1 MKHWKRTKDASGN
14 PKGFGFATYADPDSV
29 LCALRVL
36 GGETTDGVLLT
47 SSDGT
52 VQKKLIVKADDNVRN
67 HLQGYQQ
74 QQHQQQQQDT
84 EASDKEKYAQVQN
97 HLQAMTGG
105 QQPAAEDALSRD
117 LAMFK
122 EKAAQQDRDDRSN
135 NSNNHR
141 REERS
146 SRRGDAFI
154 KGPTEY
160 HSHAS
165 QQDMTTDEE
174 IERRRR
180 EKHERDVENAYHQ
193 RVKRFESREFQK
205 MRDYK
210 KDTKRELEL
219 EEREVHDKAYWMERL
234 ANWDDDLEMAKG
246 EEPYYVDRSRWRRM
260 RETQRRRE
268 EERDEEDR
276 RRELQEIEDERIRL
290 EEEELRKKDSRFLN
304 RENDDTKIAIKPTKL
319 NFNLSIKRNTLGS
332 AEDEEE
338 EEAKKKRRVLVPLDY
353 GDIKPEE
360 EEQEDLTE
368 EERARRVKNL
378 IDSIPSSQD
387 ELWKYSVKWEVLT
400 EVKERKQTYGWI
412 PFVKNIVIL

>member
-1 MKHWKRTKDASGN
+1 
-14 PKGFGFATYADPDSV
+14 V

-52 VQKKLIVKADDNVRN
+52 VQKKLIVKADDNVRK
-67 HLQGYQQ
+67 HLQGYQE
-74 QQHQQQQQDT
+74 QQQQQNTD
-84 EASDKEKYAQVQN
+84 ESDKEKYTQVQN
-97 HLQAMTGG
+97 YIQAMTGG
-105 QQPAAEDALSRD
+105 QQPNAEDTLSRD
-117 LAMFK
+117 LAVFK
-122 EKAAQQDRDDRSN
+122 EKAAQQDRDDR
-135 NSNNHR
+135 R
-141 REERS
+141 REERPA
-146 SRRGDAFI
+146 RRGEAFV

-193 RVKRFESREFQK
+193 RMKRFEAREFQK

-210 KDTKRELEL
+210 KDMKRELEL
-219 EEREVHDKAYWMERL
+219 EEREIKDKAYWMERL
-234 ANWDDDLEMAKG
+234 ANWDDELEMTKG

-260 RETQRRRE
+260 REMQRRRE

-276 RRELQEIEDERIRL
+276 RREMQEIEDEKARL
-290 EEEELRKKDSRFLN
+290 EEEELRKKDSKFLN
-304 RENDDTKIAIKPTKL
+304 RENDDQKIAIKPTKL
-319 NFNLSIKRNTLGS
+319 NFNLAIKRNTLGS

-353 GDIKPEE
+353 GDIKPED

-368 EERARRVKNL
+368 EERARRVKDL
-378 IDSIPSSQD
+378 IDSIPSSQT
-387 ELWKYSVKWEVLT
+387 ELWGYSVKWDVLT
-400 EVKERKQTYGWI
+400 EVKKRDPYT
-412 PFVKNIVIL
+412 ILFLTQPCYRNSLKLSYTHLCLKRLLIYWVWKKMI

>member
-1 MKHWKRTKDASGN
+1 
-14 PKGFGFATYADPDSV
+14 V

-36 GGETTDGVLLT
+36 GGESTDGVLLT

-74 QQHQQQQQDT
+74 QRQQQQNTD
-84 EASDKEKYAQVQN
+84 ASDKEKYAQVQN
-97 HLQAMTGG
+97 HIQAMTGG
-105 QQPAAEDALSRD
+105 QQPTVDNNVDTLSRD
-117 LAMFK
+117 LAVFK
-122 EKAAQQDRDDRSN
+122 EKAAQQDRDDRGS
-135 NSNNHR
+135 NHR
-141 REERS
+141 REERVG
-146 SRRGDAFI
+146 RRGEAFV

-160 HSHAS
+160 HSHAP

-174 IERRRR
+174 IERRRK
-180 EKHERDVENAYHQ
+180 EKHDRDVENAYHQ
-193 RVKRFESREFQK
+193 RVKRFEAREFQK

-219 EEREVHDKAYWMERL
+219 EEREAKDKAYWMERL
-234 ANWDDDLEMAKG
+234 ANWDDDMEMAKG

-260 RETQRRRE
+260 REMQRRRE

-276 RRELQEIEDERIRL
+276 RRELQEIEDEKARL

-304 RENDDTKIAIKPTKL
+304 RENDDTKIAIKSTKL
-319 NFNLSIKRNTLGS
+319 NFNLAIKRNTLGS

-353 GDIKPEE
+353 GDIKPED

-368 EERARRVKNL
+368 EERARRVKYL
-378 IDSIPSSQD
+378 IDSIPSSQN
-387 ELWKYSVKWEVLT
+387 ELWEYSVKWDVLT
-400 EVKERKQTYGWI
+400 EVKFWFNSHE
-412 PFVKNIVIL
+412 